1 MCSIR
6 KLLVA
11 NAGDC
16 RAVLSRRGKAVDL
29 SRDHKPYCVKE
40 RSRIE
45 ALGGYVD
52 DGYLNGLLGVARA
65 LGDWHM
71 DGLKGVGGPLSAEPD
86 VKQTVLSREDEF
98 LIIGC
103 DGLWDVFSSQL
114 AIDFARRRLQQHN
127 DPERCCRELVAEAL
141 RRDSGDNLTVIVV
154 CFQPEPPPRVMPS
167 FIGRKSISSQG
178 LRNLQS
184 VLDNLLDT

>member
-1 MCSIR
+1 ME
-6 KLLVA
+6 K
-11 NAGDC
+11 
-16 RAVLSRRGKAVDL
+16 
-29 SRDHKPYCVKE
+29 
-40 RSRIE
+40 SRIE
-45 ALGGYVD
+45 AHGGFVD
-52 DGYLNGLLGVARA
+52 DGYLNGQLAVARA
-65 LGDWHM
+65 IGNWHIK
-71 DGLKGVGGPLSAEPD
+71 GLKGVNCPLSAEPE
-86 VKQTVLSREDEF
+86 VKKALLTEDDEF